1 MVMIL
6 VVGLAGLIML
16 MFIRGRD
23 KRAELPAGEIQEQE
37 NFQTVSEK

>member
-6 VVGLAGLIML
+6 VVGLACLIML
-16 MFIRGRD
+16 MFIRGRG